1 LLALNK
7 KGVMNMSERQL
18 LGYLPVDSGQIS
30 IVDPAHIELVE
41 RGDLLTDLLTVDTK
55 IDDGNFPVYF
65 EKDDAEGGYGKSRI
79 IIELGGMDAGEDG

>member
-1 LLALNK
+1 
-7 KGVMNMSERQL
+7 MSERKL

-41 RGDLLTDLLTVDTK
+41 KGDLLTDLLTVD
-55 IDDGNFPVYF
+55 DGNFPVFF

-79 IIELGGMDAGEDG
+79 IIELGPMGL

>member
-1 LLALNK
+1 
-7 KGVMNMSERQL
+7 MNMSERQL

-41 RGDLLTDLLTVDTK
+41 KEDLLTDLLTVDTK
-55 IDDGNFPVYF
+55 MIEGNFPVYF

-79 IIELGGMDAGEDG
+79 IIELGEVDKDELSVEV

>member
-1 LLALNK
+1 
-7 KGVMNMSERQL
+7 MNMSERQL

-41 RGDLLTDLLTVDTK
+41 KGDLLTDLLTVDTK
-55 IDDGNFPVYF
+55 TDVGSFPVFF

-79 IIELGGMDAGEDG
+79 IIELGPIGL

>member
-1 LLALNK
+1 
-7 KGVMNMSERQL
+7 MNMSERQL

-41 RGDLLTDLLTVDTK
+41 KGDLLTDLLTVDTK
-55 IDDGNFPVYF
+55 IDGGNFPVFF

-79 IIELGGMDAGEDG
+79 IIELGQMGL

>member
-1 LLALNK
+1 
-7 KGVMNMSERQL
+7 MSERQL

-30 IVDPAHIELVE
+30 NVDPAHIELVE
-41 RGDLLTDLLTVDTK
+41 KEDMLTDLLTVDTK

-79 IIELGGMDAGEDG
+79 IIELGEVDKDEVSVEV